1 MSKRLP
7 LDVSRRERQIV
18 EAIYRLGEASV
29 ADVLGAIPDPP
40 TYSAVRAILA
50 TLVEKGILK
59 TRQKGKRY
67 LYRPAASRDSV
78 RRSALSR
85 LLDNFFAGEPTDAVA
100 ALLDLSAKSLTPD
113 DLDRMQSL
121 IDQARKEIRE

>member
-1 MSKRLP
+1 MAKRPP
-7 LDVSRRERQIV
+7 LDVGRRERQIV

-29 ADVLGAIPDPP
+29 ADVLNAIPTPP
-40 TYSAVRAILA
+40 TYSAVRASLA
-50 TLVEKGILK
+50 ALVEKGILK
-59 TRQKGKRY
+59 TRQDGKRY
-67 LYRPAASRDSV
+67 LYRPSAPRDSI

-85 LLDNFFAGEPTDAVA
+85 LLENFFPGEPTDAVA

-121 IDQARKEIRE
+121 IDQARKEIHE